1 MGGILIFL
9 MGGEEVRWR
18 FCYAEVE
25 VWGAAHLVLFV
36 LWEMMSNRGIFERGV
51 GRKAKVEVGV
61 GGAAHFVFFFVRA
74 AARS

>member
-51 GRKAKVEVGV
+51 GRKAKVEVG
-61 GGAAHFVFFFVRA
+61 GGRSRSLCFFFL
-74 AARS
+74 

>member
-51 GRKAKVEVGV
+51 GKAEPLTL
-61 GGAAHFVFFFVRA
+61 FFFL
-74 AARS
+74 